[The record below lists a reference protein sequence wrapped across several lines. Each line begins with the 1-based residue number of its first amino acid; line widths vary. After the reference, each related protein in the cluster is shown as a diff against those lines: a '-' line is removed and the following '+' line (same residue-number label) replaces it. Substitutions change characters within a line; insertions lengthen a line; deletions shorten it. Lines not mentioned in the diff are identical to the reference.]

1 VPTTQL
7 LTGNLPLP
15 NSAIATLEST
25 ASIGG
30 GESYAIKDSS
40 SLSALKILL
49 SQNGANQESGSY
61 MSVNQSDLSNARY
74 GYDFVV
80 ATTQESINGTMK
92 EYLYNSTFPLV
103 QMYWNQDAQGNPV
116 AILRD
121 DLLKQTNG
129 TDPLTVPSWQ
139 QGDPMTPEIEN
150 INNSNFYF
158 AFEAAIGIPS
168 GIAPQDIPDI
178 VTLQAASQTVI
189 FNLICAQFT
198 VVTCN
203 FGRHG
208 LTSFFSASQPT
219 NTPWLFTSSVAL
231 KQIFDNSNLP
241 PDVQAQLNNLGP
253 NAFSVQQLFFD
264 LDNAAL
270 ESTPTISGITPG
282 TPAYTLLS
290 EVFLGAYFTAM
301 KANAQPILNF
311 SIVQNTP
318 DNNPSTLNLT
328 KMELEVSPY
337 SPTSPTTNDL
347 NTLNYLCE
355 TNGNNL
361 PPPVPFTW
369 NWVEQSEESSF
380 DGVIAINRNTFATYF
395 QNQLTQYVSDNCF
408 KAWVRV
414 WLSGFFDQN
423 INYSWSMTPNQ
434 APTIS
439 TPATGPVVLTY
450 GYSSSAN
457 DDAGLDG
464 DMGAMTL
471 GTTYNATVTFTGN
484 TIVVSQTLVVSV
496 DIRVMQS
503 SESWNAINNT
513 IVDTYTLAVDQ
524 NGNLTANLV
533 SVPTNNSDPTPST
546 NWFIELFTGLNDLV
560 NDVANWASGFAAT
573 SFHSMPLNVAQQFV
587 FPGGK
592 TFAFKD
598 VVFSDNQDIVSH
610 ISYVQPGVV

>member
-1 VPTTQL
+1 M
-7 LTGNLPLP
+7 
-15 NSAIATLEST
+15 S
-25 ASIGG
+25 
-30 GESYAIKDSS
+30 
-40 SLSALKILL
+40 
-49 SQNGANQESGSY
+49 ANQS
-61 MSVNQSDLSNARY
+61 NLSDPHY

-103 QMYWNQDAQGNPV
+103 QMYWNQDAGGNPV
-116 AILRD
+116 AVSRA
-121 DLLKQTNG
+121 DLLQQTNG
-129 TDPLTVPSWQ
+129 TDPLTVPSWTE
-139 QGDPMTPEIEN
+139 GDPMTQAIEN
-150 INNSNFYF
+150 INNSDFYF

-168 GIAPQDIPDI
+168 GITPADIPDI
-178 VTLQAASQTVI
+178 VTLEPASQSVI

-219 NTPWLFTSSVAL
+219 DTPWLFTSTVPL

-241 PDVQAQLNNLGP
+241 PVVQAQLNNLGP

-270 ESTPTISGITPG
+270 ESTPTISGLDPG

-301 KANAQPILNF
+301 KANAQPILNY
-311 SIVQNTP
+311 SIVENTP
-318 DNNPSTLNLT
+318 DNDTSTLTLT
-328 KMELEVSPY
+328 KMEMEVSPY
-337 SPTSPTTNDL
+337 EPASTGTNDL

-355 TNGNNL
+355 TNGGNL

-380 DGVIAINRNTFATYF
+380 DGVISINRDTFAAYF
-395 QNQLTQYVSDNCF
+395 EDQLTNYITRNCF
-408 KAWVRV
+408 QAWVRV

-423 INYSWSMTPNQ
+423 IHYGWSMTPGQ
-434 APTIS
+434 APTIV
-439 TPATGPVVLTY
+439 TPPTGDVVLTY
-450 GYSSSAN
+450 AYSSSAN
-457 DDAGLDG
+457 DDAGAGG

-471 GTTYNATVTFTGN
+471 STSFNASVTFTGN
-484 TIVVSQTLVVSV
+484 TIVIVQTFLVYV

-503 SESWNAINNT
+503 SESWNPINKT
-513 IVDTYTLAVDQ
+513 ITDTYTLAVDQ
-524 NGNLTANLV
+524 NGQLSASLV
-533 SVPTNNSDPTPST
+533 SVPVDNSDPTPSA
-546 NWFIELFTGLNDLV
+546 NWFIELFTGLDDLV
-560 NDVANWASGFAAT
+560 NDVASWASAFGAT
-573 SFHSMPLNVAQQFV
+573 AFQDIPVNVAQQFV
-587 FPGGK
+587 FPGGN

-598 VVFSDNQDIVSH
+598 VQFSANQDMVSH
-610 ISYVQPGVV
+610 IAYVQPEN